1 MTPPFKKYHFY
12 IIVDCM
18 VNIKEEPAWNR
29 RIPAFGCRIWS
40 MVQEEIQAEIQRLL
54 YVLRVAMRMLDVSN
68 REVEKR
74 LGLSYG
80 YLSRLFS
87 GSIELKVEHILL
99 ILDVLGLTPS
109 EFFQL
114 AYPRQ
119 NAPLSESAERLHS
132 ILRGLG
138 PLPQPEERPAAKAMT
153 AEELEALISKVLRK
167 MLGEKGEKK
176 P

>member
-1 MTPPFKKYHFY
+1 
-12 IIVDCM
+12 
-18 VNIKEEPAWNR
+18 
-29 RIPAFGCRIWS
+29 
-40 MVQEEIQAEIQRLL
+40 MVQEEIRRLL

-87 GSIELKVEHILL
+87 GSIELKVEHILQ
-99 ILDVLGLTPS
+99 ILEVLGLTPA

-114 AYPRQ
+114 AYPRR
-119 NAPLSESAERLHS
+119 NTPPSESALRLRS
-132 ILRGLG
+132 ILEGLG
-138 PLPQPEERPAAKAMT
+138 PLPPEDRPPVQPMS
-153 AEELEALISKVLRK
+153 AEELEAVVANVLRK
-167 MLGEKGEKK
+167 MLRDTK